1 MNNGDNRHY
10 ALFHPINDSV
20 AEGKY
25 FPKGWIPFL
34 GDDTA
39 RQRMLIQ
46 VPSRRHHLG
55 YDGAGVERGVLLN
68 IFGNGL
74 NVGQGLGRPNYSM
87 SHFFRRA
94 SASSCVSVPC
104 SSAT

>member
-20 AEGKY
+20 AEGKD
-25 FPKGWIPFL
+25 FPKGWVPLL

-39 RQRMLIQ
+39 RAGILTQ
-46 VPSRRHHLG
+46 VPGRRYHLG
-55 YDGAGVERGVLLN
+55 YDGAGVERRVLLN
-68 IFGNGL
+68 LFCNGL
-74 NVGQGLGRPNYSM
+74 DVGQRLGRPNYSM

-94 SASSCVSVPC
+94 SASSCVSGPC